1 MNEDYRQALEE
12 VLRDISDY
20 SEEISDVALEQII
33 NILSRETNPTIRN
46 IVEAYNLQKGE

>member
-33 NILSRETNPTIRN
+33 NILSQETNPTIRD